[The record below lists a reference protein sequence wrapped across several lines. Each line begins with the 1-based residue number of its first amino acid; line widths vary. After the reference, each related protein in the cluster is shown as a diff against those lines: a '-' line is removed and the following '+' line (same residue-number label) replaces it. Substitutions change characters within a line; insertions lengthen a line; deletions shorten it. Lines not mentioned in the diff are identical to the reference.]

1 MTKDRIGLSKLL
13 REILDSDNV
22 YFQPPESLKMN
33 YPAIVYSRERIDN
46 RFANNNVYKQN
57 RAFKI
62 TVIDKNPD
70 SEIVDKISSLPM
82 CTFDRHF
89 TLDNLN
95 HDVFTIYY

>member
-22 YFQPPESLKMN
+22 YFQPPDSFKMN

-57 RAFKI
+57 RAYKI